1 MNDYIP
7 EEYSKAIKLLE
18 PIVEKYKLDLVMV
31 SSIVRGSIEKE
42 EQPIQPAS
50 KVWKSKDGNVY
61 TVKPANI
68 KINLSFALAN
78 AFRLKTVF
86 SQKDIWLVLAILH
99 LIVDIFTS
107 AIKKVDEMSSLI
119 LLTIFRLQ
127 ESEKEK
133 IKEYA
138 LKILPQESNIII
150 TDESV
155 QAALD
160 NLEELKCIK
169 LDDGKYSIIEII
181 GSSLY
186 SYERTEK

>member
-7 EEYSKAIKLLE
+7 EEYSKVIKSLE
-18 PIVEKYKLDLVMV
+18 PIVEKYGLDSVMV

-68 KINLSFALAN
+68 KVNLSFALAN
-78 AFRLKTVF
+78 AFRLKTLF
-86 SQKDIWLVLAILH
+86 SQKDIWLVLAIIH
-99 LIVDIFTS
+99 LIVDLFTS
-107 AIKKVDEMSSLI
+107 AVKRVDEVSALI
-119 LLTIFRLQ
+119 LLATFRLQ
-127 ESEKEK
+127 EATSSE

-138 LKILPQESNIII
+138 LKILPQSSNLIIN
-150 TDESV
+150 DKLV
-155 QAALD
+155 QEALD
-160 NLEELKCIK
+160 NLEELKCIR
-169 LDDGKYSIIEII
+169 LDNGRYSVIETI

-186 SYERTEK
+186 SYEKTEN

>member
-7 EEYSKAIKLLE
+7 EEYSKAIKSLE
-18 PIVEKYKLDLVMV
+18 PIVEKYELDPVMV

-42 EQPIQPAS
+42 ERPIQPAS

-68 KINLSFALAN
+68 KVNLSFALAN

-86 SQKDIWLVLAILH
+86 SQKDIWLVLAIIH
-99 LIVDIFTS
+99 LIVDMFTS
-107 AIKKVDEMSSLI
+107 AIKRVDEISSLI
-119 LLTIFRLQ
+119 LLAIFRLQ
-127 ESEKEK
+127 EAEKSE

-138 LKILPQESNIII
+138 LKILPQDSNIII
-150 TDESV
+150 TDELV
-155 QAALD
+155 QEALD

-169 LDDGKYSIIEII
+169 LDNGKYSVIETI

-186 SYERTEK
+186 SYEKIEK